1 MGYERNPTTVEPAAG
16 PAPVATAPERICV
29 VLPGLGAGGTEH
41 VVSVLANEWIARGR
55 SVTIL
60 TLEEPGAVPYYPLHP
75 DIEVRRLGVPP
86 GRRGAI
92 GAAGAVGMRVR
103 RLRGALRAVRPGIVV
118 SFLVRTNVLT
128 LIAASRLGME
138 VVVSERN
145 NPQAQT
151 VGPVWNV
158 LRSHLYRR
166 AFGLVTMTKG
176 ALESFPAS
184 MRKRG
189 WVIPNPV
196 DLPGAGRRRSDGR
209 TLTAVGRLVPQK
221 GFDLLLRAFA
231 EVAPEFPD
239 WRLVIWGEGADR
251 EVLEA
256 ERAALGLDDRVDMP
270 GVTEAPGIWVDTADA
285 FVLSSRFEGW
295 GIVLLEAMAAG
306 LPVVSFDCRWGP
318 REMIEDGE
326 NGLLVEPE
334 SVAAMAEALRRLLG
348 DSSLRQRLAA
358 AACAS
363 SRRFT
368 TAHVVDRWD
377 EVVDAALAVR
387 PLSRF
392 LR

>member
-1 MGYERNPTTVEPAAG
+1 M
-16 PAPVATAPERICV
+16 
-29 VLPGLGAGGTEH
+29 
-41 VVSVLANEWIARGR
+41 
-55 SVTIL
+55 
-60 TLEEPGAVPYYPLHP
+60 
-75 DIEVRRLGVPP
+75 
-86 GRRGAI
+86 
-92 GAAGAVGMRVR
+92 
-103 RLRGALRAVRPGIVV
+103 
-118 SFLVRTNVLT
+118 RTNVLT

-176 ALESFPAS
+176 ALEYFPAP

-196 DLPGAGRRRSDGR
+196 DLPGVGRRRSDGR

-239 WRLVIWGEGADR
+239 WRLVIWAKEPTGGFGS
-251 EVLEA
+251 
-256 ERAALGLDDRVDMP
+256 RARRSRLDDRVDMP

-306 LPVVSFDCRWGP
+306 LPVVSFRLPLGAT
-318 REMIEDGE
+318 EMIEDG
-326 NGLLVEPE
+326 
-334 SVAAMAEALRRLLG
+334 RT
-348 DSSLRQRLAA
+348 DSSSSPKAWRPWPKRCGAFWEIRACASASRRQRMRAA
-358 AACAS
+358 AASPPLTSSTVGTRSSTRRSPSAPFRGSCDDHAAPARVSKNRPAGPDDRAAVEADTFLVSYPKSGRTWFRFNPLALLRIRRARGGNGGSARNVRGRSQLRPRSGARHSGVPLQAS
-363 SRRFT
+363 AQRGFR
-368 TAHVVDRWD
+368 
-377 EVVDAALAVR
+377 
-387 PLSRF
+387 
-392 LR
+392 